1 MFKRAI
7 QRFGETPE
15 PVTPYQKAVE
25 AWDRRV
31 GSATVQ
37 AANWRYI
44 AFGAMAVSLVL
55 SGGMVWLAG
64 QSRVVPYVVEVD
76 KSGEPKAVGPAAET
90 YSPSDAQI
98 AWFLAHFI
106 TNVRSLSIDPVL
118 VRSDWLEAYDFTTD
132 HAAQFL
138 NAQAQQHDPFAGV
151 GERSV
156 TVQVTNVVRAS
167 KTSFQVKWIEQTY
180 ERGVLTGTDHWT
192 AILGIVEHTPQREDV
207 LRKNPLGLYID
218 ELAWSKDYS
227 PVEPSK
233 PTAAPSV
240 TTAAAQAVA
249 DPSAQR

>member
-31 GSATVQ
+31 GAAAVQ

-44 AFGAMAVSLVL
+44 AFGAVAISLVL
-55 SGGMVWLAG
+55 SGGMVWLSA
-64 QSRVVPYVVEVD
+64 QNRVVPYVVEVD
-76 KSGEPKAVGPAAET
+76 KSGEPKALGRPEQA
-90 YSPSDAQI
+90 YSPSDAQT

-106 TNVRSLSIDPVL
+106 TNIRSLSIDPVL
-118 VRSDWLEAYDFTTD
+118 VRRNWLEAYDFATD

-138 NAQAQQHDPFAGV
+138 TAQAQQHDPFAGV

-156 TVQVTNVVRAS
+156 TVQVTSVVRAS
-167 KTSFQVKWIEQTY
+167 KTSFQVKWIEQTF

-192 AILGIVEHTPQREDV
+192 AILGIVERTPQREDV
-207 LRKNPLGLYID
+207 LRKNPLGLYVD
-218 ELAWSKDYS
+218 ELAWSKDFMPIDASRPVSAPNGPDASAAS
-227 PVEPSK
+227 PD
-233 PTAAPSV
+233 PT
-240 TTAAAQAVA
+240 TQ
-249 DPSAQR
+249 Q